1 LPLILIAAILLAAE
15 LAFGILESLSR
26 LVLCLTVC
34 MAAEAFIGRWAL
46 GKWPNLISA
55 YITGQSLG
63 ILIRS
68 LAWWPYIVG
77 SLIAILSKYVVRTSR
92 GHLWNPSNLAISIL
106 LFTAPNTV
114 NALSWQWT
122 NSWTAVAVIWVVG
135 LAIVWRVKR
144 FHVCAAYILAFLIL
158 AAMRTWM
165 SGVPLLAE
173 VAPIT
178 GPMYQLFIFFMIT
191 DPPTTLS
198 SRRGRIVT
206 AVAVALLEAV
216 LRLLEVVHAP
226 FYALTIVGP
235 SALLIESWL
244 MGRSEIQKERA

>member
-1 LPLILIAAILLAAE
+1 MAAE
-15 LAFGILESLSR
+15 LAFGVLESLSR
-26 LVLCLTVC
+26 LALCLVVC
-34 MAAEAFIGRWAL
+34 MAAEALIGRWAL
-46 GKWPNLISA
+46 GRWPNLISA

-68 LAWWPYIVG
+68 LAWWPYAVG
-77 SLIAILSKYVVRTSR
+77 SLIAILSKYVARTSR
-92 GHLWNPSNLAISIL
+92 GHLWNPSNLAISLL

-122 NSWTAVAVIWVVG
+122 NSWAAVAVIWTVG
-135 LAIVWRVKR
+135 LGIVWRVHR
-144 FHVCAAYILAFLIL
+144 FHVCAAYILSFLVL
-158 AAMRTWM
+158 AAMRSWVTT
-165 SGVPLLAE
+165 VPLLAE
-173 VAPIT
+173 IAPVT

-191 DPPTTLS
+191 DPPTTVS

-206 AVAVALLEAV
+206 AAAVAALEAV

-226 FYALTIVGP
+226 FYALTLVGP

-244 MGRSEIQKERA
+244 QKRSDTQIETT

>member
-1 LPLILIAAILLAAE
+1 
-15 LAFGILESLSR
+15 
-26 LVLCLTVC
+26 
-34 MAAEAFIGRWAL
+34 
-46 GKWPNLISA
+46 
-55 YITGQSLG
+55 
-63 ILIRS
+63 
-68 LAWWPYIVG
+68 
-77 SLIAILSKYVVRTSR
+77 
-92 GHLWNPSNLAISIL
+92 
-106 LFTAPNTV
+106 
-114 NALSWQWT
+114 
-122 NSWTAVAVIWVVG
+122 
-135 LAIVWRVKR
+135 
-144 FHVCAAYILAFLIL
+144 
-158 AAMRTWM
+158 M